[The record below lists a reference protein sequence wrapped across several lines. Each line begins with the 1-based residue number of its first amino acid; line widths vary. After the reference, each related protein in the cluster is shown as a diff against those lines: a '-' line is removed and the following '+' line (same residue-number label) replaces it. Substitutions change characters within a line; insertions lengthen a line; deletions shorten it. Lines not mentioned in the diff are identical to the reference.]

1 MKTFMKQHISEEF
14 SPSVA
19 IIRFRNFFFVQ
30 IHSSSLSPVPQS
42 QSALQK
48 NVKFSRSNK
57 KPCLGPQ
64 KPPIFQEYRS
74 QLPHSRS
81 FCMVILWLN

>member
-1 MKTFMKQHISEEF
+1 MKQHISEEF

-30 IHSSSLSPVPQS
+30 IHSSSLSPMPQS

-48 NVKFSRSNK
+48 NVKFSRLNK
-57 KPCLGPQ
+57 KPCPGPR
-64 KPPIFQEYRS
+64 KLPIFPGIS
-74 QLPHSRS
+74 
-81 FCMVILWLN
+81 